1 METGSGDSL
10 TTGAVTN
17 PAAVTEGVT
26 VGTGVVPT
34 SMGSAGLRSQ
44 VPGQAST
51 VGNLAGATGGIA
63 PGNFVEPDID
73 DQLFRFQ
80 SEDTPLMSLMLKAR
94 KVEVD
99 SPEVEHFMIDE
110 QRSTLTTD
118 TAVKASSG
126 AQFVLPLAA
135 QDHSIPR
142 EFHTLLVP
150 DVDGYA
156 ADGQTT
162 TPGKCLMLFVT
173 GRDSTTDNPV
183 VRAVN
188 GPKNNK
194 QDAFCTTPAIP
205 AGSKIKLLANA
216 MYETQKEV
224 DPDLIVPR
232 PSIVYLQK
240 RGMNQVVSDYFESQ
254 KKHIPFTQSLIAE
267 QAILNFK
274 RAGNRTLWVGVKGKL
289 PVKVPKLGEQWVYFT
304 EGIRWQFKRE
314 MQHKGKWTYKQLI
327 ALAKMYFTGEDVPKT
342 ALWLAGKNLLE
353 EIQCIDFSDHKEI
366 QISTKTNPLG
376 WTVTN
381 IHTVFGD
388 IEIKREPTLDTLG
401 LSNSGALIGEDRLV
415 HYIRSTQHEF
425 NDRVEGEE
433 ATRKGVLIWDGL
445 ALKGACHIWVDGE
458 GGEPNDGAT
467 TYTIWDKAT
476 APTGDDLVNGMVYLL
491 TVDCPDINANAKS
504 GQMWIAEV
512 TVNVNSETHEITHVV
527 TWTEF
532 GGTIDAGQAEIDRV

>member
-1 METGSGDSL
+1 MAAEETVIAG
-10 TTGAVTN
+10 TGA
-17 PAAVTEGVT
+17 A
-26 VGTGVVPT
+26 VPT
-34 SMGSAGLRSQ
+34 SPGTAGVQSQ
-44 VPGQAST
+44 APGTAST
-51 VGNLAGATGGIA
+51 VSNLAGATGGIA
-63 PGNFVEPDID
+63 PGNLVETDID

-80 SEDTPLMSLMLKAR
+80 SEDTALMSLMLKAK
-94 KVEVD
+94 KVKVS

-118 TAVKASSG
+118 SAVAVSNK
-126 AQFVLPLAA
+126 AQFILPLVASD
-135 QDHSIPR
+135 QNIPR
-142 EFHTLLVP
+142 DFHTLLVP

-156 ADGQTT
+156 PDGQTV
-162 TPGKCLMLFVT
+162 TPGKSLMLFVT

-188 GPKNNK
+188 GPKANAT
-194 QDAFCTTPAIP
+194 DAFCTTPAIP
-205 AGSKIKLLANA
+205 AGSKVKLLANA

-240 RGMNQVVSDYFESQ
+240 RGMNQVVSDYFEAQ

-274 RAGNRTLWVGVKGKL
+274 RAGNRTLWAGIKGKF
-289 PVKVPKLGEQWVYFT
+289 PVKVPKLGEQTTYFT

-314 MQHKGKWTYKQLI
+314 LQNSGKWTFEKLI

-342 ALWLAGKNLLE
+342 ALLLSGKNLLE
-353 EIQCIDFSDHKEI
+353 ELQCIDFSKHPEV
-366 QISTKTNPLG
+366 QISVKTNKLG
-376 WTVTN
+376 WVVTS

-401 LSNSGALIGEDRLV
+401 WSNSGALIGEDRLV
-415 HYIRSTQHEF
+415 HYIYSQQHEF

-433 ATRKGVLIWDGL
+433 ASRKGIVVWDGL
-445 ALKGACHIWVDGE
+445 ALKGACHIWIDGE
-458 GGEPNDGAT
+458 GEKANAGAT
-467 TYTIWDKAT
+467 TYTIWESEE
-476 APTGDDLVNGMVYLL
+476 APAGDDLVENRVYLL
-491 TVDCPDINANAKS
+491 TQDCPGINAAAQN
-504 GQMWIAEV
+504 GQMWQYKVIGEGQAAKG
-512 TVNVNSETHEITHVV
+512 

-532 GGTIDAGQAEIDRV
+532 TGEIIAD